1 MKDSISNKPGSRYW
15 GRWTPLRALLFASLL
30 TACSEPMVRT
40 PSPGAHIQAEPAPAK
55 VELPLLRHSAL
66 PKPGSSP
73 SRKPALYSVAVE
85 NVPVRELLFAIA
97 RDARLEADIS
107 TAITGNVTMNAREKP
122 LTHLLERIAEQVP
135 IAWEVRDGVLRVS
148 PDQPVWKP
156 YRVDYINVRRS
167 VESNISASNQITGVV
182 STGGGGGGSSGG
194 GSSGGGSSG
203 GGSSGGGNVS
213 VTALTAS
220 NEHAFWNT
228 LTNTLNQIL
237 ATEAA
242 AAASQGGDGAAAS
255 AAPAGG
261 PAASSGGAS
270 PAASSGGAA
279 PSPTQATPQ
288 GAEASAAASGAGTSA
303 APQTPRVVVNPEAGL
318 VMVYA
323 TERQHRRVR
332 DYLQRVQASVGR
344 QVLIEA
350 TVVEVRLNENAE
362 SGIDW
367 RQVATGAGF
376 TMRTNFMR
384 LDLDNFTPSA
394 NPLTGNN
401 RGIVLGY
408 GNDRSYALALQL
420 LSEYGRV
427 KVLSSPKVSTLNNQ
441 PALLRVADNLVY
453 FTVKREEK
461 TSGTDSA
468 TRTTTVSYT
477 NTPNTVAIGFTMSVT
492 PQIDDSGVITL
503 AIRPTITRLNG
514 YARDPNPDLNLVP
527 NLVPVVQTREIDTV
541 MKLPSGAV
549 AMMGGLMEDTET
561 RQREGVPGLSSIEGL
576 GTLFGLKS
584 SGFAKTELAIFLRPV
599 LIEDPRIEGS
609 YAHVGRLLP
618 DEHFFNQPWHHSL
631 EELLRE
637 EGVQR

>member
-1 MKDSISNKPGSRYW
+1 MKDFISNQPASRYW

-194 GSSGGGSSG
+194 GSSGGG
-203 GGSSGGGNVS
+203 NVS

-261 PAASSGGAS
+261 PAASPGGAS
-270 PAASSGGAA
+270 PAANPGGAA

-384 LDLDNFTPSA
+384 LDLDNFTPGN
-394 NPLTGNN
+394 NPLTGNS

-441 PALLRVADNLVY
+441 PALLRVVDNLVY
-453 FTVKREEK
+453 FTVSQQ
-461 TSGTDSA
+461 TSQGGGGSGTVINY
-468 TRTTTVSYT
+468 TT
-477 NTPNTVAIGFTMSVT
+477 TPNTVAIGFTMSVT

-561 RQREGVPGLSSIEGL
+561 RRREGVPGLSSIEGL